1 MELNLVAAHLL
12 RVEDSLTLDHSPPPP
27 TAAPARGRQPGM
39 AEDEMPA
46 MLVIPSGRGLT
57 EPHLIVMTDP
67 DRQRLARPHGWIIT
81 DIHLVVC
88 GRGRRER
95 SRHGRPGVLVNRGR
109 PGVIER
115 VARRR
120 DGDIVVA
127 HRPGGCELRL
137 RDGRLLTVE
146 GPRIG
151 SASAGVA
158 SSYAMYGSAVHCWQ
172 AAGISVS
179 TLEQAV
185 VAVGRYVT
193 TTAERSVRFLVTG
206 RVELKL
212 HRPRPMAAWHA
223 A

>member
-12 RVEDSLTLDHSPPPP
+12 RVEDPLTLDHSPAP
-27 TAAPARGRQPGM
+27 TPASAPGDRRPGLDW
-39 AEDEMPA
+39 DEMPA

-67 DRQRLARPHGWIIT
+67 DRQRLARPHGWITT

-88 GRGRRER
+88 RRSRRER
-95 SRHGRPGVLVNRGR
+95 SRHGRPGVIVNRGR

-120 DGDIVVA
+120 DGDIVVV

-146 GPRIG
+146 GPRIAP
-151 SASAGVA
+151 ASAGVA

-193 TTAERSVRFLVTG
+193 ATAERSVRFLVTG
-206 RVELKL
+206 RAELKL
-212 HRPRPMAAWHA
+212 HRPRPMTVWHA